1 MREFIFYSGS
11 AVTSGKMIGNDL
23 MVAGRMDIVCNFII
37 NSFFVSHN
45 SRDDV
50 RLHLI
55 FNGTPDHPKYIEIA
69 PHKIAIPSANNI
81 DVAAKDVAGVLK
93 KVLDG
98 YVKDKRIEV
107 LPNFFVEKKGLREVI
122 EKVGIERVVL
132 LDKKGEGIRDIEGL
146 DNVVF
151 LIGDQ
156 DGFPKY
162 EEKWLKKAGI
172 RRVSLGKKMYLAVQT
187 LVVLQNELDI
197 RETCFARY

>member
-1 MREFIFYSGS
+1 
-11 AVTSGKMIGNDL
+11 MISDYITLQEPSNGWPLCDL
-23 MVAGRMDIVCNFII
+23 FDQLII

-187 LVVLQNELDI
+187 LVILQNELDV
-197 RETCFARY
+197 REARD